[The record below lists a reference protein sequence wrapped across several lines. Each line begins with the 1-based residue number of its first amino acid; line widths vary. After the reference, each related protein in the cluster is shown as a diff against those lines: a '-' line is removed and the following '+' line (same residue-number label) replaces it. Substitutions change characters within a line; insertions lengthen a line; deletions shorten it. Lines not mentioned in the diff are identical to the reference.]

1 VADTGAMVV
10 FAQHTIS
17 LIVRTNAGRGF
28 SCPGA
33 GPHSFALMRFALV
46 PGSNNLGRVLIKRDW

>member
-28 SCPGA
+28 S
-33 GPHSFALMRFALV
+33 ALF
-46 PGSNNLGRVLIKRDW
+46 GINNYRIQSS